1 MEAAKWPSLVFRAF
15 GAASVLLAS
24 FGAVFTIFDVIT
36 YGMGELK
43 SDSADPYLLQV
54 FWTMIA
60 INLVFEIALAIA
72 GIRLWQLRKQGLTIC
87 NALFLAEILYFL
99 LALSMPQFPGVSG
112 GLRLSI
118 TFAGYL
124 ANSGSVLQWITGFP
138 LIALVALNLVRRRL
152 DFPCVAAP
160 PLIAQG

>member
-1 MEAAKWPSLVFRAF
+1 MQPAKWPSLLFRSF
-15 GAASVLLAS
+15 GAANVLFAGS
-24 FGAVFTIFDVIT
+24 GALFTVFDAIT
-36 YGMGELK
+36 VGMSELK
-43 SDSADPYLLQV
+43 GFSEAPYFFPA

-60 INLVFEIALAIA
+60 MNLVFEIALAIA

-87 NALFLAEILYFL
+87 NALFPAEILYF
-99 LALSMPQFPGVSG
+99 LALSMPQFPGVSE

-118 TFAGYL
+118 TFAGYI
-124 ANSGSVLQWITGFP
+124 ANTGSVLQWITGFP

-160 PLIAQG
+160 PLVAQG

>member
-36 YGMGELK
+36 FGMGGLK

-60 INLVFEIALAIA
+60 INLLFEIALALA
-72 GIRLWQLRKQGLTIC
+72 GIRLWQLRRLGLIIC
-87 NALFLAEILYFL
+87 DALFPAEILYFL
-99 LALSMPQFPGVSG
+99 ALSVSRFPGVSE
-112 GLRLSI
+112 GLKMSI

-124 ANSGSVLQWITGFP
+124 ANTGLALQWITAFP
-138 LIALVALNLVRRRL
+138 LIALVALNVAARRRVL
-152 DFPCVAAP
+152 LASV
-160 PLIAQG
+160 